1 MICVSAGCISVM
13 VMWRHHNKLRTVQQL
28 GSVTPV
34 SPVSHGP
41 RLWVPVVNPLQQVRA
56 PRLKPPLLLQTYAL
70 WNHTRSPDS
79 CTGSLHKHTHRLLQF
94 LTSHTQGRS
103 PGSDTCSQLFNICNK
118 SPRIFSRS
126 AIRSGPRQ
134 RKTQMSLRR
143 GKRLERRARYC

>member
-41 RLWVPVVNPLQQVRA
+41 RLSESQLWIHYSRSE
-56 PRLKPPLLLQTYAL
+56 LLGWSRRSFCRPTHSETTHVLLTAAL
-70 WNHTRSPDS
+70 ARS
-79 CTGSLHKHTHRLLQF
+79 TNTLRLLQF